1 MEYKVYYYRATF
13 PLTKEK
19 NSYRERG
26 KKNRCFKKVEIKNF
40 SINFD
45 ESIVRKWFT
54 EEEVNKRD
62 SETHMV
68 DIAQ

>member
-1 MEYKVYYYRATF
+1 MEYKVYYYKSTF
-13 PLTKEK
+13 SLPKEK

-26 KKNRCFKKVEIKNF
+26 KTNRRFKKVEIKNF

-45 ESIVRKWFT
+45 ESKVRKWFT
-54 EEEVNKRD
+54 DEEVNKRD